1 MARDVQR
8 KCTICGNEGRAEKM
22 SEREAKQPP
31 LVGRGLTR
39 RPQDLARQSMHEA
52 KLATFTRSSRCT
64 KCGSTQVTTVRSRSK
79 PQNSA
84 TLNGPTPSNVAPPPQ
99 VPASKQP
106 RSGGLNVDIGMVRGG
121 PKGSPTDTVRRRT
134 GMVEHP
140 RTGRSQ
146 AAVEV

>member
-52 KLATFTRSSRCT
+52 KLATFTRQPLHKVRFHA
-64 KCGSTQVTTVRSRSK
+64 GDHGAQQVQASK
-79 PQNSA
+79 FSHSEWANTIECS
-84 TLNGPTPSNVAPPPQ
+84 
-99 VPASKQP
+99 PASP
-106 RSGGLNVDIGMVRGG
+106 SAGVEAT
-121 PKGSPTDTVRRRT
+121 PFRRFERRYWDGQRWT
-134 GMVEHP
+134 ERVSNGHREKKDRH
-140 RTGRSQ
+140 G
-146 AAVEV
+146 